1 MNKYHTV
8 KKNLEFAKII
18 GKGNLVK
25 NRCFV
30 IYFDK
35 NDLNKYRFGI
45 SVSKKLGN
53 AVYRNKYKRQ
63 LRSIIDKYKKNYQ
76 NNMDYII
83 IIRNG
88 YINLNFEEKEK
99 DFLYLLNKINK
110 FNNNLTQETSKNEEK
125 E

>member
-8 KKNLEFAKII
+8 KKNIEFSKII
-18 GKGNLVK
+18 GKGLFFK
-25 NRCFV
+25 NRSFV

-76 NNMDYII
+76 NDIDYII
-83 IIRNG
+83 IIRNS

-99 DFLYLLNKINK
+99 DFLYLLNKINNFYNK
-110 FNNNLTQETSKNEEK
+110 W
-125 E
+125 